1 MSNRA
6 LHPICPRAIF
16 PVIVTLFPFRD
27 VILHKYSSTIP
38 KHTSFC
44 SELNGEHAGKG
55 FVSIRQTVLG
65 DMDFVELKTADFT
78 KIWPLA
84 FHNWVKVWPRVKQG
98 TTNLENSREKSAS
111 IFRWALRRLVW
122 IGEWGSPPPLCRR
135 GWRNAECRRGLT
147 RDRLGKGGG
156 EVGSDRPLGFSWL
169 TSSLT
174 SIDAKLGIPL
184 FLSILRPY
192 TKFWMNSSKTFWVI
206 SISVTR
212 CHAIFGRK
220 LINVWKKSPKI
231 EIWGKRQ
238 IKSTKRRI
246 QASSLK
252 GISRIFQKYPPTPK
266 RK

>member
-122 IGEWGSPPPLCRR
+122 IGEWGPPPLVPSRMAKCRVPARVNPRPPGEGGR
-135 GWRNAECRRGLT
+135 G
-147 RDRLGKGGG
+147 
-156 EVGSDRPLGFSWL
+156 
-169 TSSLT
+169 
-174 SIDAKLGIPL
+174 
-184 FLSILRPY
+184 
-192 TKFWMNSSKTFWVI
+192 
-206 SISVTR
+206 
-212 CHAIFGRK
+212 GR
-220 LINVWKKSPKI
+220 IWPPPRFFVANV
-231 EIWGKRQ
+231 
-238 IKSTKRRI
+238 
-246 QASSLK
+246 
-252 GISRIFQKYPPTPK
+252 
-266 RK
+266 